1 MIWIVSFEITTDE
14 SLSEFFSIVSSE
26 KKLRE
31 MLVFVWFDD
40 FVEVPF
46 GFYESFRTREPDV
59 SSDPELREP
68 PQNQHPLLVLGENVR
83 ESAGPVA
90 VKEQVGRDVRSVLTR
105 LVIVSLTKT

>member
-1 MIWIVSFEITTDE
+1 
-14 SLSEFFSIVSSE
+14 
-26 KKLRE
+26 

-68 PQNQHPLLVLGENVR
+68 PQNQHPLLVLGEDVR
-83 ESAGPVA
+83 ESSGPVA

-105 LVIVSLTKT
+105 LVIVGLTKT